1 MGMKNNTSC
10 PQPWV
15 LYTAQHSFHS
25 PSSFNQTS
33 EDKLEVLSSC
43 RPYLALC
50 SLQCQF
56 LTFVGLLRLF
66 HWHIFSPT
74 FSPLLLLSLLVWG
87 LFWHSRCLYRPQAQ
101 PSAADP
107 DHTVLS
113 LRRRPMLLS
122 STGTFVEWKKRRRKR
137 TVRTAATPVSH

>member
-1 MGMKNNTSC
+1 MGIKDNTSC

-15 LYTAQHSFHS
+15 LYTAQNSFHS

-56 LTFVGLLRLF
+56 LTFFGLLRLF
-66 HWHIFSPT
+66 HWHFFTHFFSFAP
-74 FSPLLLLSLLVWG
+74 PLLTCLRVVLTFP
-87 LFWHSRCLYRPQAQ
+87 LFI
-101 PSAADP
+101 
-107 DHTVLS
+107 
-113 LRRRPMLLS
+113 S
-122 STGTFVEWKKRRRKR
+122 STGTTICGWPWPHSVVPQAQTHVIIIHRNIRRVGKKRRKR